1 MTNLTKDK
9 NFVSEI
15 VLLIEQSKQRLAT
28 NVNSAITYLYWQI
41 GKRIN
46 QEVLNNE
53 RAEYGK
59 QIIARLSKE
68 LTVRFGKGFEEANL
82 RRMLQFAQI
91 FNDEKISATVLR
103 ELSWSHFTILMPIK
117 NELEREFYL
126 QMCRNDRWSVRTLR
140 QKIDS
145 MLFERTA
152 ISKKPEKLI
161 KQELASLSNNDELSP
176 DLVFKDPYFLNF
188 TGLKDTYNEKSL
200 EDAILRELESFI
212 LELGSGFSFV
222 ERQKRMIIDGEDF
235 YLDLLF
241 FHRKLKRLVAIE
253 LKIGKFKAAHKGQ
266 MELYLRWLE
275 KYEKQVDEKN
285 PIGLILCAEGNNEQI
300 ELLQLE
306 DSRIK
311 IAEYLTD
318 LPDKKILQEKLHRA
332 ISDNKKRLGNY
343 LEK

>member
-1 MTNLTKDK
+1 MTNLTTDK
-9 NFVSEI
+9 HFISEI

-59 QIIARLSKE
+59 QILATLSRE
-68 LTVRFGKGFEEANL
+68 LTNRFGKGFEEANL

-91 FNDEKISATVLR
+91 FNDEKILVSVIR
-103 ELSWSHFTILMPIK
+103 ELTWTHFIALIPIK
-117 NELEREFYL
+117 DELQREFYI
-126 QMCRNDRWSVRTLR
+126 QMCRVERWSVRALR

-188 TGLKDTYNEKSL
+188 TGLKDTYSEKSL

-212 LELGSGFSFV
+212 LELGSGFTFV
-222 ERQKRMIIDGEDF
+222 ERQKRMII
-235 YLDLLF
+235 
-241 FHRKLKRLVAIE
+241 
-253 LKIGKFKAAHKGQ
+253 
-266 MELYLRWLE
+266 
-275 KYEKQVDEKN
+275 
-285 PIGLILCAEGNNEQI
+285 
-300 ELLQLE
+300 
-306 DSRIK
+306 
-311 IAEYLTD
+311 
-318 LPDKKILQEKLHRA
+318 DKKILQEKLHRA
-332 ISDNKKRLGNY
+332 LSENKIRLGSDQ
-343 LEK
+343 EKK